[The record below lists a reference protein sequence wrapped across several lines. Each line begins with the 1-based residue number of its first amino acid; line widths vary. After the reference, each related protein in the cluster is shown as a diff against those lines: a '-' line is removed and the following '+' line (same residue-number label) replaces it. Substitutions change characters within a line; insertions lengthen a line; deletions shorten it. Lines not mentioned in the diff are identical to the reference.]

1 MSTDSYT
8 NVVLHGLTSIQYYFF
23 QIDAIFSTTKKLA
36 MGNLL
41 NAIHLNWLI
50 LQLLVLIDVV
60 LTNSI
65 NEGKFKLARK
75 CNIEYERGNKLKV
88 DARCVIKHNYIM
100 NQTERHIFLQHIL
113 YDNTTLRL
121 Q

>member
-1 MSTDSYT
+1 M
-8 NVVLHGLTSIQYYFF
+8 VLYGLTSIQYYFF

-75 CNIEYERGNKLKV
+75 CNIEYERGNKL
-88 DARCVIKHNYIM
+88 N
-100 NQTERHIFLQHIL
+100 ERNIFLQHIL